1 MGNLN
6 TPMDLIIRSLTIN
19 AQPQDFTCIC
29 IGSVIFYPIV
39 ISKKSDLPQGTYVAS
54 TLEKQLI
61 LNKMESW
68 DDTVSALNEQGIKFP
83 NIGEINQQMDFVK
96 DGKLLPIN
104 FVDDPNHDLLE
115 PGWYMVCG
123 EL

>member
-1 MGNLN
+1 MEKVN
-6 TPMDLIIRSLTIN
+6 TPLDLIIRRLTIN
-19 AQPQDFTCIC
+19 ERQQGFTCIR

-39 ISKKSDLPQGTYVAS
+39 IIKKSDLPQGTYVAS
-54 TLEKQLI
+54 TLEKRLI

-68 DDTVSALNEQGIKFP
+68 DDTVSVLKEQGVKFP

-123 EL
+123 EF